1 MIELNSQASPFEFTA
16 NALCLDF
23 TNTLHDRTIEH
34 HRELLN
40 SYRDVVFWSQGAQ
53 LLTEDEAKRLLVEG
67 EHHPEQ
73 AAAVLH
79 RAIEVREA
87 MFRLF
92 LALSEEAAPRES
104 DLTILNEA
112 LSEAMAQAHIVH
124 SQEGFRWDWVG
135 KEDVLARPL
144 WPVVRAAAD
153 LLTSAELRRVR
164 VCAADDCS
172 WLFLD
177 TSKNR
182 SRRWCD
188 MNTCGNRTK
197 ARKHY
202 ERKRNTES
210 KA

>member
-1 MIELNSQASPFEFTA
+1 M
-16 NALCLDF
+16 
-23 TNTLHDRTIEH
+23 
-34 HRELLN
+34 
-40 SYRDVVFWSQGAQ
+40 
-53 LLTEDEAKRLLVEG
+53 TEDEAKRLLAEG
-67 EHHPEQ
+67 EQRPER
-73 AAAVLH
+73 ATTVLQ

-92 LALSEEAAPRES
+92 LALSEETVPHES
-104 DLTILNEA
+104 DLNILNEA

-124 SQEGFRWDWVG
+124 TQEGFRWDWVG

-153 LLTSAELRRVR
+153 LLTSAELRRLR
-164 VCAADDCS
+164 VCAAEDCS

-188 MNTCGNRTK
+188 MDTCGNRAK

-202 ERKRNTES
+202 ERKRNIDS
-210 KA
+210 KE

>member
-16 NALCLDF
+16 NSLCLDF
-23 TNTLHDRTIEH
+23 TNTLHDRTTGH
-34 HRELLN
+34 LRELLT
-40 SYRDVVFWSQGAQ
+40 SYSDVVFWSQGAQ
-53 LLTEDEAKRLLVEG
+53 LLTEDEARRLLVEG

-73 AAAVLH
+73 ATTVLH

-92 LALSEEAAPRES
+92 LALSEETAPHES
-104 DLTILNEA
+104 DLDILNKA

-124 SQEGFRWDWVG
+124 SQEGFRWDWAG

-164 VCAADDCS
+164 VCAAEDCS

-202 ERKRNTES
+202 ERKRNTDS
-210 KA
+210 KG

>member
-1 MIELNSQASPFEFTA
+1 MIEMNSQASPFEFTA
-16 NALCLDF
+16 NSLCLDF
-23 TNTLHDRTIEH
+23 TNTLNDRASGH
-34 HRELLN
+34 PRELLN
-40 SYRDVVFWSQGAQ
+40 SYGDVVTWSQGAQ
-53 LLTEDEAKRLLVEG
+53 LLTEDEANRLLAEAG
-67 EHHPEQ
+67 RHPEQ
-73 AAAVLH
+73 ARAVLH

-92 LALSEEAAPRES
+92 LALAEGAVPQES
-104 DLTILNEA
+104 DLDILNNA

-124 SQEGFRWDWVG
+124 SPEGFRWDWVG
-135 KEDVLARPL
+135 KEDALDRPL
-144 WPVVRAAAD
+144 WPVVRSAAD
-153 LLTSAELRRVR
+153 VLTSAQLSKVR
-164 VCAADDCS
+164 VCAAEDCS

-202 ERKRNTES
+202 ERKRQTDA
-210 KA
+210 KG

>member
-1 MIELNSQASPFEFTA
+1 MIEMNSQASPFEFTA
-16 NALCLDF
+16 NSLCLDF
-23 TNTLHDRTIEH
+23 TNTLNDRANGH
-34 HRELLN
+34 PRELLN
-40 SYRDVVFWSQGAQ
+40 SYRDFVSWSEQAR
-53 LLTEDEAKRLLVEG
+53 LLTEAGAKRLLVEA
-67 EHHPEQ
+67 EQHPERVL
-73 AAAVLH
+73 AVFQ
-79 RAIEVREA
+79 RTIEVREA

-92 LALSEEAAPRES
+92 LALSEEAMPQES
-104 DLTILNEA
+104 DLALLNEA
-112 LSEAMAQAHIVH
+112 LSEAMAQARIVH
-124 SQEGFRWDWVG
+124 SREGFRWDWAG
-135 KEDVLARPL
+135 EEDALARPL

-164 VCAADDCS
+164 VCAAEDCG

-188 MNTCGNRTK
+188 MDTCGNRAK

-202 ERKRNTES
+202 ERKRTTDL

>member
-1 MIELNSQASPFEFTA
+1 MIEPHSQASSFEFTA
-16 NALCLDF
+16 NSLCLDF
-23 TNTLHDRTIEH
+23 TNTLHDRAIEH
-34 HRELLN
+34 PHELLN
-40 SYRDVVFWSQGAQ
+40 NYHDIVSWSQGAQ
-53 LLTEDEAKRLLVEG
+53 LLTEDEAKRLLVES
-67 EHHPEQ
+67 ESHQEQ
-73 AAAVLH
+73 ATAVLH

-92 LALSEEAAPRES
+92 LALSEETAPRES
-104 DLTILNEA
+104 DLAILNGA
-112 LSEAMAQAHIVH
+112 LSEAMAQARVVH
-124 SQEGFRWDWVG
+124 SQEGFSWDWADN
-135 KEDVLARPL
+135 ENLLARPL

-188 MNTCGNRTK
+188 METCGNRAK

-202 ERKRNTES
+202 ERKRNTDS
-210 KA
+210 KE

>member
-1 MIELNSQASPFEFTA
+1 MIETHSQASSFEFTA
-16 NALCLDF
+16 NSLSLDF
-23 TNTLHDRTIEH
+23 TNTLNDRASGH
-34 HRELLN
+34 PRELLN
-40 SYRDVVFWSQGAQ
+40 SYGDVVSWSQEAQ
-53 LLTEDEAKRLLVEG
+53 LLTDDEAKRLFAEADRQP
-67 EHHPEQ
+67 EH
-73 AAAVLH
+73 ATAVLQ

-92 LALSEEAAPRES
+92 LALAEDAIPQES
-104 DLTILNEA
+104 DLNILNAA

-124 SQEGFRWDWVG
+124 SQEGFSWDWAG
-135 KEDVLARPL
+135 KEDALARPL
-144 WPVVRAAAD
+144 WPVVRATAD

-202 ERKRNTES
+202 ERKRQTDLS
-210 KA
+210 G

>member
-1 MIELNSQASPFEFTA
+1 MIETHSQASTFEFTA
-16 NALCLDF
+16 NSLSLDF
-23 TNTLHDRTIEH
+23 TNTLHDRTTEH
-34 HRELLN
+34 PRESLN
-40 SYRDVVFWSQGAQ
+40 SYQDVVIWSLEAH
-53 LLTEDEAKRLLVEG
+53 LLTEDEAKRLLVEANRY
-67 EHHPEQ
+67 PEQ
-73 AAAVLH
+73 ASAVLQ

-87 MFRLF
+87 IFRLF
-92 LALSEEAAPRES
+92 LALAEETVPQES
-104 DLTILNEA
+104 DLKILNKA

-124 SQEGFRWDWVG
+124 AQEGFSWDWSG
-135 KEDVLARPL
+135 RENALARPL
-144 WPVVRAAAD
+144 WPIVRAAAD
-153 LLTSAELRRVR
+153 LLTSAELHRVR

-202 ERKRNTES
+202 ERKRQADLS
-210 KA
+210 G